1 MNGLSEKC
9 FTMKSQIPT
18 IWFTKHSTL
27 SNTHCVKS
35 VRFQSY
41 SGPHLSRIFPHPDWI
56 RRDTKYEVSL
66 CIQSGCGKMR
76 EKCGKNADQNNTEYG
91 HFSRSDYNNSL
102 GQKKLPVT
110 LLFLQK
116 CYDNLFI
123 YSPWKHQKIRGLEMF
138 SGAGWGSKKQA
149 FQTSP
154 GGRGP
159 SLITIEIF
167 LRVFGRI
174 WNWVISA

>member
-1 MNGLSEKC
+1 MGYPKNVSQWNHK
-9 FTMKSQIPT
+9 FQQFDSQSIQPFQIPT
-18 IWFTKHSTL
+18 AWK
-27 SNTHCVKS
+27 VS
-35 VRFQSY
+35 VFRVILVHIFQAF
-41 SGPHLSRIFPHPDWI
+41 SRIRTEYGEI
-56 RRDTKYEVSL
+56 RRTSISPYSVQMRENA
-66 CIQSGCGKMR
+66 GKMR
-76 EKCGKNADQNNTEYG
+76 TRITLNTDTF
-91 HFSRSDYNNSL
+91 HAVTITTVWVK
-102 GQKKLPVT
+102 KKLPVT

-123 YSPWKHQKIRGLEMF
+123 YSPWKHQKIRGLEMS

-167 LRVFGRI
+167 LRVFSRI

>member
-1 MNGLSEKC
+1 MFHNEITNSNNLIHKAFNPFKYPLREKC
-9 FTMKSQIPT
+9 PYSELF
-18 IWFTKHSTL
+18 WSTFITHFPASGL
-27 SNTHCVKS
+27 NTE
-35 VRFQSY
+35 R
-41 SGPHLSRIFPHPDWI
+41 
-56 RRDTKYEVSL
+56 YEVQVSL
-66 CIQSGCGKMR
+66 RIQSGCGKMR
-76 EKCGKNADQNNTEYG
+76 EKCGKNSDQNNSEYG